1 MTEYKLVVVGA
12 GGVGKSALTIQL
24 IQNHFV
30 DEYDPTIEDSYRK
43 QVVIDGETCLL
54 DILDTAGQEEYSAMR
69 DQYMRTG
76 EGFLCVF
83 AINNTKSEQIK
94 RVKDSDDVPMVLVGN
109 KCDLPA
115 RTVDTRQAQE
125 LARSYGIPYI
135 ETSAKTRQDRNV
147 QVNCRRPHL
156 HPVMKVQRTVIKLVF
171 TLEFYH
177 QKRLLLEVVGRT
189 GERSKPVLL

>member
-1 MTEYKLVVVGA
+1 MITKYSLNFALA

-76 EGFLCVF
+76 EGFLLVF
-83 AINNTKSEQIK
+83 AVNNAKSFEDISQYREQIK
-94 RVKDSDDVPMVLVGN
+94 RVKDAEEVLFIY
-109 KCDLPA
+109 
-115 RTVDTRQAQE
+115 R
-125 LARSYGIPYI
+125 I
-135 ETSAKTRQDRNV
+135 
-147 QVNCRRPHL
+147 
-156 HPVMKVQRTVIKLVF
+156 F
-171 TLEFYH
+171 
-177 QKRLLLEVVGRT
+177 
-189 GERSKPVLL
+189 